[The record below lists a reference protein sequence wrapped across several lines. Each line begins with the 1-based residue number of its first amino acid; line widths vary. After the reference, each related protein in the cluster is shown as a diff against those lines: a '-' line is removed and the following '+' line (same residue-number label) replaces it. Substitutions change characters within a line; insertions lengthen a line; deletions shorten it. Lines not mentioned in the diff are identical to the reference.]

1 MPVSKLFA
9 LITRE
14 NMSKETPEDDPQQ
27 QADEAT
33 HEQMDKRWKGNPE
46 KEQRN
51 EAGLDLE
58 NWQKTNTHKEGLWLS
73 VNSPR

>member
-1 MPVSKLFA
+1 
-9 LITRE
+9 
-14 NMSKETPEDDPQQ
+14 MSKETPEDDPLQ

-33 HEQMDKRWKGNPE
+33 HEQTDKPWKGKPE

-58 NWQKTNTHKEGLWLS
+58 KWQKTNTH
-73 VNSPR
+73 